1 MNSLMGFT
9 FQQVSWKCVMPLQKK
24 RLIWAPNLMTND
36 MDCEEKLPSSSL
48 GVDPGL
54 LPSSLDNNLLQ
65 NVSVS
70 STRVAFRSRSAARST
85 CRSNLWSTTITSS
98 ESMTKIGVGKFPW
111 LVFKSSLRKLGHRF
125 LTFHRHLGHPGAD
138 IHVSAR
144 LWIEAEE

>member
-70 STRVAFRSRSAARST
+70 STRVAFYRYG
-85 CRSNLWSTTITSS
+85 TIQ
-98 ESMTKIGVGKFPW
+98 
-111 LVFKSSLRKLGHRF
+111 
-125 LTFHRHLGHPGAD
+125 
-138 IHVSAR
+138 
-144 LWIEAEE
+144 